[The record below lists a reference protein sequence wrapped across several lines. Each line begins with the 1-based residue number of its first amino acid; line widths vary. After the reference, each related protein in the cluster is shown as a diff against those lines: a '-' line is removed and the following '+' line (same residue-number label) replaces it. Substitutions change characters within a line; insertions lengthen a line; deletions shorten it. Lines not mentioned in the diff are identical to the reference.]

1 MTFYGGQRHMES
13 TEKNKIGELS
23 KTDKQLNRLARE
35 HQRLEDRLA
44 RFENRPFLTVL
55 EELEQK
61 KLKLQKLRGKE
72 QMMRI
77 LSEYEGH
84 SITQ

>member
-1 MTFYGGQRHMES
+1 MENS
-13 TEKNKIGELS
+13 DRSKIGELC
-23 KTDKQLNRLARE
+23 KTDKQLHRLARE
-35 HQRLEDRLA
+35 HERLESKLS

-61 KLKLQKLRGKE
+61 KLKLKKLRGKE

-77 LSEYEGH
+77 LSEYEAPQ
-84 SITQ
+84 TQ

>member
-1 MTFYGGQRHMES
+1 MEN
-13 TEKNKIGELS
+13 TDKNRIGELC

-35 HQRLEDRLA
+35 HQRLEDKLA

-61 KLKLQKLRGKE
+61 KLKLKKLRGKE

-77 LSEYEGH
+77 LSEYD
-84 SITQ
+84 SPLMTQ

>member
-1 MTFYGGQRHMES
+1 MEN
-13 TEKNKIGELS
+13 TDKNRIGELS

-35 HQRLEDRLA
+35 HQRLEDKLA

-61 KLKLQKLRGKE
+61 KLKLKKLRGKE

-77 LSEYEGH
+77 LSEYD
-84 SITQ
+84 SPLMTQ